1 LGNFD
6 IRKFIKVS
14 AGKIKFTIE
23 RSTGSVIL
31 NIPHPR
37 TICSSHSAVNPL
49 APTWTIPLESGATL
63 NMV

>member
-14 AGKIKFTIE
+14 AGKIKFTVE
-23 RSTGSVIL
+23 RFTGSMIL

-37 TICSSHSAVNPL
+37 TICSSHGAVNPL
-49 APTWTIPLESGATL
+49 APTWAIPLESGATL

>member
-23 RSTGSVIL
+23 CSTGSVIL

-37 TICSSHSAVNPL
+37 TICAGHGTINPL